1 MISCEKHAQG
11 LTLVTVSDIGSNHR
25 ALLLPN
31 QDSVDFIIDGED
43 FVLAVSDGVGS
54 CSKAELGS
62 KEAVA
67 SCIRVFTLIK
77 NRIIEFESDNVVDA
91 LINEW
96 RVSLDHENLD
106 DCCATLKA
114 IFKIG
119 QVMKAVSVGDGFIA
133 VSSDGLNLLSP
144 TEEMAFPNE
153 TSCLCSRIEP
163 RDFWTGDF
171 NLDTRKP
178 YAAFCCTDGVANGLV
193 TGQELNLIRDI
204 EENTSADM
212 LKQEIEALLEDI
224 SDYCFDDKTVGVV
237 KYE

>member
-1 MISCEKHAQG
+1 MISREEHARG

-25 ALLLPN
+25 ALFMPN
-31 QDSVDFIIDGED
+31 QDSVDFAINGED

-67 SCIRVFTLIK
+67 SCVRVFTLIK

-96 RVSLDHENLD
+96 RVSLKHEKLD

-119 QVMKAVSVGDGFIA
+119 QVMKVVSVGDGFIA

-144 TEEMAFPNE
+144 TEETSFSNE
-153 TSCLCSRIEP
+153 TSCLCSKMEP
-163 RDFWTGDF
+163 CDFWTSDF
-171 NLDTRKP
+171 NLDTHKP
-178 YAAFCCTDGVANGLV
+178 YAALCCTDGVANGIME
-193 TGQELNLIRDI
+193 GQELNLIRDI
-204 EENTSADM
+204 EESTRVDI
-212 LKQEIEALLEDI
+212 LKEEIEALLEDI